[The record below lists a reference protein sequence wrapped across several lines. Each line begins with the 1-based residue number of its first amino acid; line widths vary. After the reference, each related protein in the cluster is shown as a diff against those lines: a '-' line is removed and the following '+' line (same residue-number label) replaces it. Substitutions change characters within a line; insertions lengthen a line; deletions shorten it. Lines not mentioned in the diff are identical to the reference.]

1 MALYRRGNL
10 WWLRFTTPNGER
22 IRQSTGT
29 EKRSKAQEYHDR
41 LKAAYWREQKLGEKP
56 RRSWQEAVV
65 RWLDETGHKASQA
78 DDISLFRWLDPHL
91 GGAYL
96 DEVTRERV
104 ERIARVRQAEGVS
117 VATVNHTPQV
127 IRAILR
133 KAEREWDWLDKAPA
147 LRFLPKPAKR
157 VRWLTPEEA
166 ERLLGLLPAQLGEM
180 ARFTLATGLREANVT
195 GLEWAQVDLARRE
208 GWVHPDQ
215 AKARKAI
222 PVPLN
227 REAVLILRRQRGK
240 HPTRVFTYRGRPVAK
255 AGGRAWRE
263 ALKRAGLTDFRWHD
277 LRHTWA
283 SWHIQQGT
291 PLHVLQELGGWNDI
305 RMVQRYAHL
314 SAEHLAKYA
323 EIACLVGR
331 LLRNN

>member
-1 MALYRRGNL
+1 LELDAM
-10 WWLRFTTPNGER
+10 
-22 IRQSTGT
+22 
-29 EKRSKAQEYHDR
+29 
-41 LKAAYWREQKLGEKP
+41 
-56 RRSWQEAVV
+56 VV
-65 RWLDETGHKASQA
+65 
-78 DDISLFRWLDPHL
+78 
-91 GGAYL
+91 
-96 DEVTRERV
+96 RERV

-117 VATVNHTPQV
+117 VATVNHTLQV
-127 IRAILR
+127 IRAIHR

-166 ERLLGLLPAQLGEM
+166 ERLLGHLPAHLAEM

-227 REAVLILRRQRGK
+227 REAVLVLRRQRGK

-255 AGGRAWRE
+255 AGGHAWRE
-263 ALKRAGLTDFRWHD
+263 ALKRAGLQNFRWHD

-323 EIACLVGR
+323 ERMSA
-331 LLRNN
+331 LRSVDTKRAQPPESGHKKAAGNEP